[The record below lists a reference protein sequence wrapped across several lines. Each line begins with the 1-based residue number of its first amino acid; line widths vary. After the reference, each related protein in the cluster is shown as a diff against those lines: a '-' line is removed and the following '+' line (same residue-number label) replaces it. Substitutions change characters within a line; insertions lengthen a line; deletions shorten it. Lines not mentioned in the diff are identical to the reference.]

1 MALLRAQES
10 SRPDRLFDDP
20 YARPFLQA
28 VPSASTPWAAG
39 PSPATARFLQVMAE
53 QVAVRTQF
61 LDRALLDA
69 AERGCEQVVLLGS
82 GMDARA
88 FRLAW
93 PPGTKVFELDFA
105 DVLAFKAAV
114 LDGRGATAAC
124 HRVEVATDLRQD
136 WPRALTESGFSSGR
150 PAAWLA
156 EGILY
161 ALPPDAAD
169 LLLDRITT
177 LSAPASMLA
186 LDHMEDSELLR
197 SARADI
203 SAELVDLW
211 RGGPTENLHAWLI
224 RRGWQ
229 PAVTDIAEAAAA
241 CERPIPPAFDPA
253 RADAGRGWLAT
264 AHRPK
269 PREEALDVPA
279 IEIESA
285 PCLNTNCRVR
295 AHRASQAGF

>member
-1 MALLRAQES
+1 MTPEPTVPTSLAGIGATALGVAVLRAQES

-20 YARPFLQA
+20 YARHFLQA
-28 VPSASTPWAAG
+28 VDPASSPWSAGA
-39 PSPATARFLQVMAE
+39 SPATAGFLRLMAE
-53 QVAVRTQF
+53 QVAVRTRF
-61 LDRALLDA
+61 LDRALLEA
-69 AERGCEQVVLLGS
+69 AGRGCDQVVLLAS

-105 DVLAFKAAV
+105 DVLAFKTAV

-136 WPRALTESGFSSGR
+136 WPRALTESGFDPAR

-161 ALPPDAAD
+161 ALPPEAAD
-169 LLLDRITT
+169 LLLDRITG

-203 SAELVDLW
+203 SAELVGLW
-211 RGGPTENLHAWLI
+211 RGGPTENLDAWLT

-229 PAVTDIAEAAAA
+229 PAVTVIADAAAA
-241 CERPIPPAFDPA
+241 CERPVPPAFDPA
-253 RADAGRGWLAT
+253 HAAAGRGWLAT
-264 AHRPK
+264 ARLPK
-269 PREEALDVPA
+269 PL
-279 IEIESA
+279 
-285 PCLNTNCRVR
+285 
-295 AHRASQAGF
+295 

>member
-1 MALLRAQES
+1 MTQEPTVPRSLAGIGATALGVALLRAQES

-20 YARPFLQA
+20 YARHFLQA
-28 VPSASTPWAAG
+28 VDPAFTPWAAG
-39 PSPATARFLQVMAE
+39 ASPATARFLQVMAE

-61 LDRALLDA
+61 LDRALLEA
-69 AERGCEQVVLLGS
+69 AEGGCQQVVLLAC

-136 WPRALTESGFSSGR
+136 WPRALTESGFNPGR

-161 ALPPDAAD
+161 ALPPEAAD
-169 LLLDRITT
+169 LLLDRITA

-186 LDHMEDSELLR
+186 LDHMKDSELLR

-211 RGGPTENLHAWLI
+211 RGGPTENLNAWLA

-241 CERPIPPAFDPA
+241 RKRPIPPAFDPA
-253 RADAGRGWLAT
+253 RAAAGRGWLAT
-264 AHRPK
+264 AHLPK
-269 PREEALDVPA
+269 PR
-279 IEIESA
+279 
-285 PCLNTNCRVR
+285 
-295 AHRASQAGF
+295 